1 MWHHSKPQLSLIK
14 QNSVCQVTY
23 LPLRL
28 FTLRGLTN
36 CSFSL
41 AVVEVEG
48 VIVVVVRFD
57 GVQIQQDVVK
67 LLEQEETG
75 GHALSTRYCVTLTCR
90 PANQLQWQRKFLQV
104 KIVYHKLAKQS
115 FEPGFTYCSEL
126 EYTVVNGLLAILY
139 YLIELKS
146 HLLVTQVPQI
156 WRLNKIRQTVIQSCF
171 LYCQYKRLVKVIA
184 T

>member
-1 MWHHSKPQLSLIK
+1 MLVGEIFSFQKEAVLSHLFMWHHSKPQLSLIK

-90 PANQLQWQRKFLQV
+90 PANQLQ
-104 KIVYHKLAKQS
+104 
-115 FEPGFTYCSEL
+115 
-126 EYTVVNGLLAILY
+126 
-139 YLIELKS
+139 
-146 HLLVTQVPQI
+146 
-156 WRLNKIRQTVIQSCF
+156 
-171 LYCQYKRLVKVIA
+171 
-184 T
+184 